1 MTKKI
6 EKVTGYKAFNKG
18 MKCRDFQYKVG
29 ETYTTDKPIELC
41 ETGFHFCQ
49 NPLDVL
55 GYYDLVDGDANLT
68 EFARVESTGEVRT
81 GNDKSVTNKIT
92 IKSKLTLPAFI
103 KASVEFA
110 WEKCSE
116 NDAKDIDTGDYN
128 QLATSG
134 HSSQLATSGDSSQLA
149 TSGHSS
155 QLATSGRYNRL
166 ATSGHSSQLA
176 TSGDYSR
183 LAIKGKHSVG
193 AAIGRNSSIK
203 GVKGTWITLAEYND
217 KYEVS
222 NVMSAQIDGKIL
234 KANVY
239 YQLKDGKFVEA

>member
-6 EKVTGYKAFNKG
+6 QKVTGYKAFNKG
-18 MKCRDFQYKVG
+18 LKCRGFQYKIG
-29 ETYTTDKPIELC
+29 ETYTTDKDIKLC
-41 ETGFHFCQ
+41 DTGFHFCQ

-55 GYYDLVDGDANLT
+55 GYYDLVDSDANLT
-68 EFARVESTGEVRT
+68 EFAKVESTGEVKT
-81 GNDKSVTNKIT
+81 GDNKSVTNKIT

-116 NDAKDIDTGDYN
+116 NDAKDIDTGD
-128 QLATSG
+128 
-134 HSSQLATSGDSSQLA
+134 SS
-149 TSGHSS
+149 
-155 QLATSGRYNRL
+155 RL

-176 TSGDYSR
+176 TSGDYSQLATSGHYSQLATSGHYSR

-203 GVKGTWITLAEYND
+203 GIKGTWITLAEYND